1 MTIRQACAF
10 TALTACACG
19 ISTAAMAQSAGS
31 FTVNAGWFHLAPQDS
46 SKPLTVSALGTS
58 TTVAN
63 TGASVS
69 NANTAG
75 LTLNYFVTDHIS
87 VEGVFGYPPK
97 MKLNGQGRLSSLGE
111 LGTANEWSPTLLVK
125 YNFFKPEAKFR
136 PYLGAGVSYVWYSNV
151 KLSGQMAN
159 GAFLAAQS
167 PLLVGKTSA
176 DLSSSFA
183 PVINAGAS
191 YKFDKH
197 WSIGASVS
205 YMWLNTDA
213 TLTTQSAVGTVT
225 SKTRLRVNPLV
236 TFVSVGYTF

>member
-1 MTIRQACAF
+1 
-10 TALTACACG
+10 
-19 ISTAAMAQSAGS
+19 
-31 FTVNAGWFHLAPQDS
+31 
-46 SKPLTVSALGTS
+46 
-58 TTVAN
+58 
-63 TGASVS
+63 
-69 NANTAG
+69 
-75 LTLNYFVTDHIS
+75 
-87 VEGVFGYPPK
+87 
-97 MKLNGQGRLSSLGE
+97 
-111 LGTANEWSPTLLVK
+111 
-125 YNFFKPEAKFR
+125 
-136 PYLGAGVSYVWYSNV
+136 
-151 KLSGQMAN
+151 MAN